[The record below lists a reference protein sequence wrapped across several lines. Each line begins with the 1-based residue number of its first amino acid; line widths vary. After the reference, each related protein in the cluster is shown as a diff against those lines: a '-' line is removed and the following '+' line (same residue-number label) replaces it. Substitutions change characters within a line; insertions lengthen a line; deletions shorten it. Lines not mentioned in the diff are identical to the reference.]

1 MQDYHTDDWDSI
13 PVKSYGCLVFF
24 NRDCHRKRKYN
35 STICSSNHCDQ
46 LTRCCCVSGPRPR
59 LGSLVIYGFLW
70 SSFKQVETWI
80 SCMQKEP
87 GDSNENIW
95 HTSPPHSLHTS
106 LLLLLFL
113 LFSTFF
119 YTNLFPLLNLIFFCL
134 HLTAFYL
141 FLSLPLTKSLSFH
154 FFPTLTLVF
163 SLSLKFYHWTSRP
176 PLPSFPCSTSSTLF
190 FHSSPLSTWEPHDI
204 ISFFHHPL
212 LL

>member
-24 NRDCHRKRKYN
+24 NRDRHRKRKYN

-106 LLLLLFL
+106 LLLLLFQ

-119 YTNLFPLLNLIFFCL
+119 YTNLFPSSKLNLL
-134 HLTAFYL
+134 LSTSDR
-141 FLSLPLTKSLSFH
+141 FLSLPKSSSYKISVLSFLSY
-154 FFPTLTLVF
+154 FDI
-163 SLSLKFYHWTSRP
+163 SLF
-176 PLPSFPCSTSSTLF
+176 
-190 FHSSPLSTWEPHDI
+190 PLS
-204 ISFFHHPL
+204 
-212 LL
+212 